1 MIEEHMIE
9 IEGLCKRFNDNIV
22 LDELNLRI
30 EKSQV
35 VAIIGSSG
43 AGKSTLLRCINLLE
57 QPEKGRIRIGDFSMD
72 LTDRSRQNRVEL
84 RKHTAM
90 VFQQFNLF
98 QHRTALQNV
107 MEGLI
112 VVKKMNRH
120 EAEELARKHLAEVG
134 LSDRLEHYPQ
144 HLSGGQQQ
152 RVAIARAL
160 SMSPS
165 VLLFDEPTSALDP
178 ELVGEV
184 LDTIRETA
192 RSGYTMILVS
202 HEMNFVRTVASRVIF
217 LENGKIIEDGSP
229 ADVFNHPK
237 HPRTKEFLAKMN
249 QLNNP
254 EYSI

>member
-1 MIEEHMIE
+1 MIE
-9 IEGLCKRFNDNIV
+9 IAGLCKRFNDNIV

-35 VAIIGSSG
+35 VAIIGPSG
-43 AGKSTLLRCINLLE
+43 TGKSTLLRCINLLE

-72 LTDRSRQNRVEL
+72 LTEHSSRNRVEL
-84 RKHTAM
+84 RKRTAM

-98 QHRTALQNV
+98 QHKTTLENV

-112 VVKKMNRH
+112 IVKKMNRAD
-120 EAEELARKHLAEVG
+120 AETLARRYLAEVG
-134 LSDRLEHYPQ
+134 LSDRLGHYPQ

-160 SMSPS
+160 AMSPD

-178 ELVGEV
+178 ELAGEV
-184 LDTIRETA
+184 LDTIREAA

-202 HEMNFVRTVASRVIF
+202 HEMNFVRTVASRVLF
-217 LENGKIIEDGSP
+217 LENGKIIEDGIP
-229 ADVFNHPK
+229 AEVFNHPK
-237 HPRTKEFLAKMN
+237 NPRTKEFLAKMN
-249 QLNNP
+249 QLNGP
-254 EYSI
+254 EYAI